1 MPFIARGTTV
11 AFVRADEKPL
21 AVLLDELRQKKFTGR
36 VEFNVT
42 CEETRYAGAVE
53 LQDGRVVAAE
63 LETPSL
69 IRGVEALRLILN
81 RWLQNCRGYA
91 EVIELDEPRVRIDL
105 EENPTARLDPNEAN
119 QAIDETLRVLR
130 ELMGEEKRVEEVAPT
145 APLVELPEARP
156 AEEHATSVEEVEAK
170 PSEETLPTPEVK
182 PEEAVA
188 VEAVPSTSEII
199 ERLDSPLFDASIVL
213 HGILTDSGYVQPH
226 EIDKLVARVVEISKR
241 NPDKTVVAFVNDRL
255 NEIKAKLVAH
265 DGMLVAVLARRDSER
280 LVDKDALEALAKF
293 ERPLL
298 YDVYLVGPDVDETLH
313 RLAQEAV
320 RKAREEAARA
330 EQQMMREEAAP
341 EKPPAPTQHAEAVE
355 ERREERT
362 EEERKRR
369 RRFLLFFR
377 R

>member
-53 LQDGRVVAAE
+53 LQNGRVVAAE

-69 IRGVEALRLILN
+69 IRGIEALRLILN

-91 EVIELDEPRVRIDL
+91 EIIELDEPRVKIDL
-105 EENPTARLDPNEAN
+105 EENPTARLDPNEAD

-145 APLVELPEARP
+145 APLVELPEAKP

-226 EIDKLVARVVEISKR
+226 EIDKLVTKIVEISKK

-265 DGMLVAVLARRDSER
+265 DGMLVAALARRDSER
-280 LVDKDALEALAKF
+280 LIDKDALEALAKF

-320 RKAREEAARA
+320 RRAREEAARM
-330 EQQMMREEAAP
+330 EQQVVEETPAP
-341 EKPPAPTQHAEAVE
+341 EKQSPAQPAEAPEERGEEARE
-355 ERREERT
+355 ERR
-362 EEERKRR
+362 KRC
-369 RRFLLFFR
+369 RFLLFFR